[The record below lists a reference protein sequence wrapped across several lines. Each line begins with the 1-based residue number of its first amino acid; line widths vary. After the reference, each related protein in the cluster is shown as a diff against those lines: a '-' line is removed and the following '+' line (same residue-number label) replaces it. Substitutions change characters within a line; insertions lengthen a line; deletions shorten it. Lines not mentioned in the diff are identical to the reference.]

1 MSLNVE
7 TGTGASNSE
16 SYISVASADT
26 YFSDRGNA
34 TWAALTTAQKEQAL
48 RKATDFMLQ
57 RYRQYWKGYRNLS
70 TQALDWPRSFVYA
83 EPIIASAVGD
93 PYPQLIDSNIVP
105 VEVSRACAELAL
117 RSTTYTDGLLPD
129 VSDLVTEETIGPITT
144 KYDSRSPDTPLYK
157 SIDAMLSIYLKDGG
171 MNSLTST
178 VQRA

>member
-26 YFSDRGNA
+26 YFSDRGNT
-34 TWAALTTAQKEQAL
+34 TWSVLTTAQKEQAL

-57 RYRQYWKGYRNLS
+57 RYRPYWLGYRNSS
-70 TQALDWPRSFVYA
+70 TQALDWPRAYVSINPAEVVY
-83 EPIIASAVGD
+83 
-93 PYPQLIDSNIVP
+93 QLDISNTIVP
-105 VEVSRACAELAL
+105 VEVQRACAELAL

-171 MNSLTST
+171 MNSFVST

>member
-1 MSLNVE
+1 MSLITE
-7 TGTGASNSE
+7 DGTGLSTAE
-16 SYISVASADT
+16 SYISVADADT
-26 YFSDRGNA
+26 YFSNRGNT

-57 RYRQYWKGYRNLS
+57 RYSAYWDGYRYTS
-70 TQALDWPRSFVYA
+70 TQALDWPRENVYIR
-83 EPIIASAVGD
+83 PIRVANQSYVD
-93 PYPQLIDSNIVP
+93 TDIVP
-105 VEVSRACAELAL
+105 VEVQRACAELAL
-117 RSTTYTDGLLPD
+117 RSTTYTDGLFPD

-171 MNSLTST
+171 MNSLVST